1 MVLELI
7 CNVYLFYS
15 LFHFIGIIDA
25 SLMPMMA
32 YIVDSRY
39 VALYGSVYA
48 IAQVAVCL
56 AYSIGKCIYDIFVS
70 TYLIAFS

>member
-1 MVLELI
+1 
-7 CNVYLFYS
+7 
-15 LFHFIGIIDA
+15 
-25 SLMPMMA
+25 MMA

-56 AYSIGKCIYDIFVS
+56 AYSIGKCLYTIFVL
-70 TYLIAFS
+70 TQLKIFIYLTCI

>member
-1 MVLELI
+1 MD
-7 CNVYLFYS
+7 CYS
-15 LFHFIGIIDA
+15 ILLQHYNLSDSMLHFLGIIDA

-56 AYSIGKCIYDIFVS
+56 AYSIGKYIF
-70 TYLIAFS
+70 

>member
-1 MVLELI
+1 
-7 CNVYLFYS
+7 
-15 LFHFIGIIDA
+15 
-25 SLMPMMA
+25 MA
-32 YIVDSRY
+32 FIVDSRY

-70 TYLIAFS
+70 TLNSI